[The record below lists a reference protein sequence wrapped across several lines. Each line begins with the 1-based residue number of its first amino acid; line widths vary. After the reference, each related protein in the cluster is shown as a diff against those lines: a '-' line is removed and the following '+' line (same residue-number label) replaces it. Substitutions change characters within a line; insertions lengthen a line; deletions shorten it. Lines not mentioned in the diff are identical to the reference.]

1 MNLLKGKKDPVQDSS
16 AETKKEP
23 VGNSFAAGYNKFKQI
38 MGKIIMTLYH
48 LRKVVMAVPV
58 AYVALRMAAY
68 NMTSAG
74 ASGRKPAD
82 HRRVCHADQP
92 LRGGDRTSGNH
103 RRMSGDDV
111 LFQES
116 HVRLGHQY
124 FHFGAANTAAGQQ
137 HVSGIMCAR
146 ILFDLFKDSSPTA
159 KPIMI

>member
-68 NMTSAG
+68 NMSHLPEQVGVNLQTTGEFAMKISRYAAVIGPLGITAG
-74 ASGRKPAD
+74 CLVMMFFSRKAMYAWAISIFTLALPILLLVSNMYPA
-82 HRRVCHADQP
+82 
-92 LRGGDRTSGNH
+92 
-103 RRMSGDDV
+103 
-111 LFQES
+111 
-116 HVRLGHQY
+116 
-124 FHFGAANTAAGQQ
+124 
-137 HVSGIMCAR
+137 
-146 ILFDLFKDSSPTA
+146 
-159 KPIMI
+159 

>member
-68 NMTSAG
+68 NMSHLPEQVGVNLQTTGEFAMQISRYVAVIGPLGITAG
-74 ASGRKPAD
+74 CLVMMFFSRKAMYAWAISIFTLALPILLLVSNMYPA
-82 HRRVCHADQP
+82 
-92 LRGGDRTSGNH
+92 
-103 RRMSGDDV
+103 
-111 LFQES
+111 
-116 HVRLGHQY
+116 
-124 FHFGAANTAAGQQ
+124 
-137 HVSGIMCAR
+137 
-146 ILFDLFKDSSPTA
+146 
-159 KPIMI
+159 

>member
-68 NMTSAG
+68 NMSHLPEQVGIQLLATGEFARTISRQLAVAG
-74 ASGRKPAD
+74 PLGLTLACLLLMFCSRKAMYSWSISVFTLALPLLLLLSNTYPA
-82 HRRVCHADQP
+82 
-92 LRGGDRTSGNH
+92 
-103 RRMSGDDV
+103 
-111 LFQES
+111 
-116 HVRLGHQY
+116 
-124 FHFGAANTAAGQQ
+124 
-137 HVSGIMCAR
+137 
-146 ILFDLFKDSSPTA
+146 
-159 KPIMI
+159 